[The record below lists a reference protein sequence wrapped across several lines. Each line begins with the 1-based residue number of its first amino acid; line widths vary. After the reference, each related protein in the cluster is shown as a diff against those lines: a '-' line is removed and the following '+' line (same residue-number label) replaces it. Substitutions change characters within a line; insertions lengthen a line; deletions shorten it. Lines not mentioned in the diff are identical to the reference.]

1 MDIKLP
7 EVNGLEATKQIKKFR
22 KTLPVIAQTA
32 YAMSADEDECIKAG
46 CDAYI
51 CKPVKID
58 PLLKLIHHYIN

>member
-7 EVNGLEATKQIKKFR
+7 ELDGLEATRIIKKNR

-32 YAMSADEDECIKAG
+32 YAMSSDEQECLRAG

-51 CKPVKID
+51 AKPIVIETF
-58 PLLKLIHHYIN
+58 LRLIGQFM